1 MSAWALRLRVWYRV
15 EGLGL
20 GFEGIGLFE
29 VRDSGYRSKGL
40 GSGFGMQGLGLRVWA
55 TGRIDGF
62 GHRV

>member
-1 MSAWALRLRVWYRV
+1 M
-15 EGLGL
+15 GL